1 MNILF
6 FHLAWAAYLLATL
19 HYLIFAVAK
28 KKIILYVAY
37 CFTLLGFLLHTTS
50 LGLRAYESGHAP
62 WVTLFESLSFF
73 GWCIALFYLWAERQT
88 QQKAVGVFVLPLV
101 ALLTTGASLLPR
113 PLSELPPPLRSPW
126 LWIHGSFSFLGHAA
140 LAIVFCTGIMYL
152 LLERQVKG
160 KQFKSLYYFLPSLNL
175 LDDLGY
181 RCLALGFAL
190 LSIGIITGALWAEQ
204 AWGSYWSWDPKETC
218 SLITW
223 VIYAFLLHARLLVG
237 WRGRKA
243 AIVAIIGFLAV
254 LINFLGVN
262 LLPWSRHAYL
272 LYL

>member
-1 MNILF
+1 MNLLF
-6 FHLAWAAYLLATL
+6 FHLSWGTYLLATL
-19 HYLIFAVAK
+19 HYLLFAAAK
-28 KKIILYVAY
+28 KRIILTVAHALA
-37 CFTLLGFLLHTTS
+37 LLGFLLHTAS

-62 WVTLFESLSFF
+62 WATLFESLSFF
-73 GWCIALFYLWAERQT
+73 GWCIALLYFWSERQT
-88 QQKAVGVFVLPLV
+88 GQKAIGVFIFPLIAALISG
-101 ALLTTGASLLPR
+101 ALLLPSTM
-113 PLSELPPPLRSPW
+113 SELPPSLRSPW

-140 LAIVFCTGIMYL
+140 LAIAFCTGLMYL

-160 KQFKSLYYFLPSLNL
+160 KHFKSLYYFLPPLHL

-181 RCLALGFAL
+181 RGLALGFGL
-190 LSIGIITGALWAEQ
+190 LSIGIITGAIWAEQ
-204 AWGSYWSWDPKETC
+204 AWGAYWSWDPKETC

-237 WRGRKA
+237 WRGKRA

-272 LYL
+272 SYL